1 MERFEEG
8 KRYRFKKELFDKADK
23 IEVTD
28 RTWHILLDNREVEV
42 VSEKMGWIDDLWCIN
57 PIWCEEIKDEKDNS
71 MFKIGDEVKFKKG
84 LEIGEEYNGIIFINF
99 MKEKNEV
106 NGIVVFVDEDNTV
119 KVAFDDKIF
128 WLGINMIEL
137 VNK

>member
-1 MERFEEG
+1 M
-8 KRYRFKKELFDKADK
+8 KFKVGDK
-23 IEVTD
+23 
-28 RTWHILLDNREVEV
+28 
-42 VSEKMGWIDDLWCIN
+42 
-57 PIWCEEIKDEKDNS
+57 
-71 MFKIGDEVKFKKG
+71 VKFKKG
-84 LEIGEEYNGIIFINF
+84 LEIGEKYNGITFINF

>member
-28 RTWHILLDNREVEV
+28 RIWHILLDNREVEV
-42 VSEKMGWIDDLWCIN
+42 VSEKMGWIDDLWYIK
-57 PIWCEEIKDEKDNS
+57 PIWCEEIKDEVDNS

-99 MKEKNEV
+99 MEEKNEV

-128 WLGINMIEL
+128 WLGIDMIEL
-137 VNK
+137 VNE

>member
-1 MERFEEG
+1 M
-8 KRYRFKKELFDKADK
+8 KFKVGDKE
-23 IEVTD
+23 
-28 RTWHILLDNREVEV
+28 
-42 VSEKMGWIDDLWCIN
+42 
-57 PIWCEEIKDEKDNS
+57 
-71 MFKIGDEVKFKKG
+71 KFKKG
-84 LEIGEEYNGIIFINF
+84 LKIGEKYNGITFINF